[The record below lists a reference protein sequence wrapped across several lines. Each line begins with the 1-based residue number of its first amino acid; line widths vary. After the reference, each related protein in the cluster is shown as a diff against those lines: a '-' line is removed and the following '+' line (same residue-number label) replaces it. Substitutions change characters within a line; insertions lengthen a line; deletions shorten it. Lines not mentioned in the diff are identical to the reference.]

1 MLTIAYKPVYF
12 YSNIKLYSYM
22 EKFFRSCS
30 TNHFLLSF
38 FSDASYNISLYIY
51 EPIDNF
57 RN

>member
-12 YSNIKLYSYM
+12 YSNIKLYM